1 MEIRL
6 ALERDRIVRIPGV
19 TIAGE
24 KNVITFESSAYNLDK
39 LEVIASNGEK
49 QKTYTVKNKAID
61 ITELCQKACTIDFA
75 VALIGHGKVVMTW
88 DVEPLVVRE
97 VDGTFKL
104 LPEITALREEMALL
118 KRIVIELNN
127 KINDSL

>member
-1 MEIRL
+1 MKIKL
-6 ALERDRIVRIPGV
+6 ALERNKIVRIQGV

-39 LEVIASNGEK
+39 LEVTVSNGEK
-49 QKTYTVKNKAID
+49 QKRYTVKNKAID
-61 ITELCQKACTIDFA
+61 ITDLCQKACVIEFT
-75 VALIGHGKVVMTW
+75 VALIGNGKVVKTW

-97 VDGTFKL
+97 VDGTFNL
-104 LPEITALREEMALL
+104 LPEITALREDMALL

>member
-1 MEIRL
+1 MEIKL
-6 ALERDRIVRIPGV
+6 SLEKDRIVRIQGV

-24 KNVITFESSAYNLDK
+24 KNVITFESGDYSLDK

-49 QKTYTVKNKAID
+49 QKTYTVTNKAID
-61 ITELCQKACTIDFA
+61 ITDLCHKACVIEFA
-75 VALIGHGKVVMTW
+75 IALIVKGKAVKTW

-97 VDGTFKL
+97 VDGIFKM
-104 LPEITALREEMALL
+104 LPEITALREDVTLL
-118 KRIVIELNN
+118 KKIVIELNN

>member
-1 MEIRL
+1 MEIKL
-6 ALERDRIVRIPGV
+6 ALEMDRIVRIPGV
-19 TIAGE
+19 TVAGE
-24 KNVITFESSAYNLDK
+24 KNVITFESSSYSLHK
-39 LEVIASNGEK
+39 LEVVVSNGEK

-61 ITELCQKACTIDFA
+61 ITDLCHKACVIEFA
-75 VALIGHGKVVMTW
+75 ISLIVKGKTVKTW

-104 LPEITALREEMALL
+104 LPEIIALRENMARLE
-118 KRIVIELNN
+118 KVVIELNN

>member
-1 MEIRL
+1 MEIKL
-6 ALERDRIVRIPGV
+6 ALERDRIVRIQGV

-24 KNVITFESSAYNLDK
+24 KNVITFESSAYSLDK

-61 ITELCQKACTIDFA
+61 ITDLCDKACVIEFA
-75 VALIGHGKVVMTW
+75 IALIVKGKAVKTW
-88 DVEPLVVRE
+88 EVEPLVVRE
-97 VDGTFKL
+97 VDGTFKM
-104 LPEITALREEMALL
+104 LPEITALREDMALL
-118 KRIVIELNN
+118 KRIVIELNR